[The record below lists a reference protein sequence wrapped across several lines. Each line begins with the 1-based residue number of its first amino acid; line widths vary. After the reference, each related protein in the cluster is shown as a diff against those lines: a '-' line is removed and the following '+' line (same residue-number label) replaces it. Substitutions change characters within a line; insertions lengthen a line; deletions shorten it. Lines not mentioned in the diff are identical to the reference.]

1 MVQNGDNMP
10 QIDVPAIFAEIT
22 ALLED
27 AHEIAVRGQS
37 SRLERQRHLE
47 ATAELET
54 ILDQIRLNSDAIRR
68 SLK

>member
-1 MVQNGDNMP
+1 MVQDDNNIP
-10 QIDVPAIFAEIT
+10 RADVPALFAAIT

-37 SRLERQRHLE
+37 SRLKRQRYLG
-47 ATAELET
+47 AAAKLET
-54 ILDQIRLNSDAIRR
+54 ILDRIRLNSDAIRR